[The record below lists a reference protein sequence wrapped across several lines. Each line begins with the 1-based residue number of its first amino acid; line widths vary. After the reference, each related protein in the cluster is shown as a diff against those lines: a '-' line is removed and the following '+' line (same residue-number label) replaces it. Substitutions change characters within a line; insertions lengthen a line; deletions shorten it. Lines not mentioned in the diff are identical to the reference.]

1 MKNEYYDIIEEYYRP
16 LAEEFGLKLV
26 YLEEQ
31 DPREGNPFLLVGKD
45 FVIYFY
51 TFDFVYMYYYE
62 KNENGDYHRRD
73 IANLIALSCT
83 NRERAK
89 VSRNLDDSKRIE
101 RFLILHA
108 LTLQNY
114 WKSLLMGDRHWI
126 AEFKRC
132 RWNSER
138 VEIDQDMIKI
148 LKPYLH

>member
-73 IANLIALSCT
+73 IANLI
-83 NRERAK
+83 
-89 VSRNLDDSKRIE
+89 E